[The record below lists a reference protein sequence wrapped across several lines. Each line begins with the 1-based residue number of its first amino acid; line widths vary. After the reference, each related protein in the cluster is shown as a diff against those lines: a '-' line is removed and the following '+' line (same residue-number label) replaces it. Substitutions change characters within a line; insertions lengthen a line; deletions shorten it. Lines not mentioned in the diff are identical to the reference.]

1 MLEVSNKGEI
11 KLTRGDTAYLT
22 VSVKNKDGEPYTVKT
37 DDVLTLTVKGDYA
50 DEEALIEKKITG
62 TATFHIRPEDTK
74 DLAFG
79 TYVYDVQITM
89 TNGDNFT
96 VIADKKFKITNE
108 VG

>member
-22 VSVKNKDGEPYTVKT
+22 VSVKTKDSEPYTVKS
-37 DDVLTLTVKGDYA
+37 DDVLTLTVKRDYA

-62 TATFHIRPEDTK
+62 TTTFHIEPKDTK
-74 DLAFG
+74 ELDFG
-79 TYVYDVQITM
+79 TYVYDVQIT
-89 TNGDNFT
+89 TVDGDNYT

>member
-11 KLTRGDTAYLT
+11 KLTRGDTARLT
-22 VSVKNKDGEPYTVKT
+22 VSVKTKDGELYTVKS

-62 TATFHIRPEDTK
+62 TTTFHIKPEDTK
-74 DLAFG
+74 GLAFG
-79 TYVYDVQITM
+79 TYVYDVQIKTAE
-89 TNGDNFT
+89 GDNYT

>member
-1 MLEVSNKGEI
+1 MLEVSKNGEI

-22 VSVKNKDGEPYTVKT
+22 VSVNIEDEPYTVKT

-62 TATFHIRPEDTK
+62 TTIFHIKPEDTK
-74 DLAFG
+74 GLEFG
-79 TYVYDVQITM
+79 TYVYDVQVTPA
-89 TNGDNFT
+89 NGDNFT
-96 VIADKKFKITNE
+96 IIADKKFKITNE